1 MAGTKTKK
9 PSDKPY
15 KYVNFKKVID
25 ETGLNQDKVYNNLK
39 DEYDSL
45 TPADKKKIIDVL
57 FPNLKQVFNNFGY
70 ELELRQRAA

>member
-1 MAGTKTKK
+1 MAGKNKK

-39 DEYDSL
+39 GEYSSL
-45 TPADKKKIIDVL
+45 TPADIKKIIDVL
-57 FPNLKQVFNNFGY
+57 VPNLKQVFNNFGY

>member
-1 MAGTKTKK
+1 MAGTKIKK

-15 KYVNFKKVID
+15 RYVNFKKVID